1 MRLAE
6 ALIVRSDIQKRV
18 EQVRS
23 RLNLNAKIQEG
34 EQPAEQPAELLREL
48 QELLNQL
55 GSLIRRINRTN
66 AQTAFD
72 DQRTLADALTDRDI
86 LSLHRNALSE
96 LIQSASVRQDR
107 FTRSEIKFLS
117 TVDIAALQRQ
127 VDQLAKDYRQ
137 LDTRVQ
143 ELNWLT
149 DVLEE

>member
-18 EQVRS
+18 EQVKA

-48 QELLNQL
+48 QELLYQL

-72 DQRTLADALTDRDI
+72 DQRTLADALADRDI

>member
-6 ALIVRSDIQKRV
+6 ALIVRSDLQKRI
-18 EQVRS
+18 EQVKV

-66 AQTAFD
+66 AQTLVD
-72 DQRTLADALTDRDI
+72 DQRTLADALAERDI

-96 LIQSASVRQDR
+96 LVQSASVRQDR
-107 FTRSEIKFLS
+107 FTRSEIKFFA

-127 VDQLAKDYRQ
+127 LDQLAKDYRQ
-137 LDTRVQ
+137 LDTRIQ

-149 DVLEE
+149 DLIEE